1 MSGRWCRTSQTVHFI
16 RPGQCFPLVFRAPAC
31 CIKRVIVFTG
41 SVSDRTGAAWISGP
55 MTYSVLSFAGCVRR
69 ALNSSP
75 FVWHLTQVKS
85 VFPPTVCLECLPLE
99 YKRVYISV
107 GAIKGGSCYFLLL
120 QKAIT
125 VFFFMVLFFIF
136 VIGVIIC
143 LLSWSLFY
151 PHFYLLLVCGFDCV
165 SFFPSSFH
173 CCG

>member
-1 MSGRWCRTSQTVHFI
+1 MPHQSNRSLHPAGPMLPSGISCPS
-16 RPGQCFPLVFRAPAC
+16 AC

-55 MTYSVLSFAGCVRR
+55 MTYSVLSCAGCVRR

-107 GAIKGGSCYFLLL
+107 GAIRAAIVISCCCKKPSLFFLL
-120 QKAIT
+120 
-125 VFFFMVLFFIF
+125 
-136 VIGVIIC
+136 C
-143 LLSWSLFY
+143 YSSSLSS
-151 PHFYLLLVCGFDCV
+151 G
-165 SFFPSSFH
+165 S
-173 CCG
+173 